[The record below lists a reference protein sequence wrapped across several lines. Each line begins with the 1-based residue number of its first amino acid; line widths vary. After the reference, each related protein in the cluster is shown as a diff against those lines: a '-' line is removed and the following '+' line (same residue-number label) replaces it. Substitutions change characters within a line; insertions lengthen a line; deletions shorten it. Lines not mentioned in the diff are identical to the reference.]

1 MTVTIIPVLVAE
13 YQVRGTCLDSEGDEQ
28 RATEPV
34 DGIHEA
40 HLLCSQFL
48 EYQERW
54 ELPENAA
61 IWWRPGAGRP
71 WQRWAPIAEQAGAAH
86 A

>member
-1 MTVTIIPVLVAE
+1 MPAPTLTRNLVAE

-34 DGIHEA
+34 DGIAEA
-40 HLLCSQFL
+40 HMQCALIL

-54 ELPENAA
+54 RLPEDAE
-61 IWWRPGAGRP
+61 IWWRPGAGHAWRK
-71 WQRWAPIAEQAGAAH
+71 WAAIAEQAVTA
-86 A
+86 